1 MNIQTNIQIDSR
13 TPVIVGV
20 GQHAERIGD
29 DGYQGLSA
37 VQLAAG
43 AARAALADTGAEPDT
58 VRDALDT
65 VAGVRQFENS
75 TPQSIAPLGRAD
87 NYPRAVARL
96 MGADPAEA
104 ILDVV
109 GGQSPQHLVT
119 EMAAAIATGTRR
131 AVLLVGS
138 EAISTA
144 RHFHDAP
151 DRPDFSETVGGQLDD
166 RGFGLEGMGDREHY
180 RHGLVDAP
188 SQYALLENARGARL
202 GQSADAYARAMGN
215 LFAPMTEVAAANPFA
230 AARTPRTADELIT
243 VTAENRMIADPY
255 RRLLVARDLV
265 NQAAAVILTSV
276 DTARQLGIPP
286 EQWVFLHGHAGL
298 REPTLLARRDLGRAP
313 SAGLAAHE
321 ALRVAGLTV
330 EQVSTFDL
338 YSCFPIAVFN
348 ACDQLNLATDDP
360 RGLTVTGGLPYFGG
374 PGNNYSMHAIAETVE
389 ACRQAPGSYGFVGAN
404 GGSLTKYS
412 VGVYCTTPREWLP
425 DRSASL
431 QAEYNA
437 QRCVEVTTAPHG
449 PARIE
454 SYTVRYERNRLR
466 GIVIGRDETG
476 RRFLANSAD
485 ADTDLLD
492 MLRSGEAIGASIRV
506 RAGED
511 HNIATLSTASI

>member
-1 MNIQTNIQIDSR
+1 MNVQIDSR

-20 GQHAERIGD
+20 GQYAERID
-29 DGYQGLSA
+29 DEGYRRLSA
-37 VQLAAG
+37 VQLAAE
-43 AARAALADTGAEPDT
+43 AARAALTDTGSEPDA

-96 MGADPAEA
+96 VGTDPAEA

-119 EMAAAIATGTRR
+119 EMAASIAAGTRS

-144 RHFHDAP
+144 RRFHDAP

-166 RGFGLEGMGDREHY
+166 RGYGLEGMGSREHY

-188 SQYALLENARGARL
+188 PQYGLLENARRDRL
-202 GQSADAYARAMGN
+202 GQPADAYARAMGD
-215 LFAPMTEVAAANPFA
+215 LFAPMTAGAAANPFA
-230 AARTPRTADELIT
+230 AARTRRTAEELIT
-243 VTAENRMIADPY
+243 VTASNRMIADPY

-265 NQAAAVILTSV
+265 NQAAALVLTSV
-276 DTARQLGIPP
+276 ETARKLGIPP
-286 EQWVFLHGHAGL
+286 ERWVFLHGHAGL
-298 REPTLLARRDLGRAP
+298 REPTLLARPDLGRAP
-313 SAGLAAHE
+313 SAGLAARE
-321 ALRVAGLTV
+321 ALRVAGITV
-330 EQVSTFDL
+330 NEVATFDL

-348 ACDQLNLATDDP
+348 ACEQLDLATDDP

-374 PGNNYSMHAIAETVE
+374 PGNNYSMHAIAETVD
-389 ACRQAPGSYGFVGAN
+389 ACRRAPATYGFVGAN

-412 VGVYCTTPREWLP
+412 VGVYCTTPRQWVP
-425 DRSASL
+425 DRSAAL
-431 QAEYNA
+431 QAEYEA
-437 QRCVEVTTAPHG
+437 QGAVEVTTAPHG

-466 GIVIGRDETG
+466 GIIIGRGQDE
-476 RRFLANSAD
+476 RRFLANA
-485 ADTDLLD
+485 AENDTELLD
-492 MLRSGEAIGASIRV
+492 MLCSGDAIGAPIRV
-506 RAGED
+506 HAGED
-511 HNIATLSTASI
+511 RNMATLASASA